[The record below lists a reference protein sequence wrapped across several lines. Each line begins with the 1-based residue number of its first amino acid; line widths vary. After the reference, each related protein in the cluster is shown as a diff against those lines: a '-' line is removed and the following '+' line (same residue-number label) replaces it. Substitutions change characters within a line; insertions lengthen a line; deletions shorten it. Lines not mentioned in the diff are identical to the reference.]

1 MICGG
6 PARKDWKMN
15 AYEDMGKT
23 PIEHHDGMYGNGD
36 AATDLLISQT
46 PFRLE
51 ESWEMVPENRNTSCS
66 HAEIETLIQKRI
78 LNLIDLE
85 IMKILAAYHY
95 LNHHS
100 IRVELEQRLHPGY
113 RKQSY
118 SDNIR
123 KMKRAGILLCFVPVP
138 ASPLP
143 DAPVPAASPLKL
155 YCLSAAAYTYMEP
168 LTDAHPILPSSA
180 RRKIE
185 LAASGQFLIQF
196 LRHYSDRVIGFEY
209 EKGTKIGNAPFLMDA
224 VIRYRADFPRLSAVQ
239 TITVFLLAVRRCRN
253 WERVALSRLRLLC
266 IWLSRHGAECMLP
279 FPILVV
285 EDISMALNLYAQM
298 QAAEPL
304 SGLHIY
310 FCPDSLL
317 MAVPPLQALY
327 RCETD
332 DDGKVI
338 AIRINLAEM
347 NDPEK

>member
-1 MICGG
+1 
-6 PARKDWKMN
+6 MN
-15 AYEDMGKT
+15 AYEDMEET
-23 PIEHHDGMYGNGD
+23 AIVYHDEIYGDGD
-36 AATDLLISQT
+36 AAADLLISQT

-95 LNHHS
+95 LNHRN
-100 IRVELEQRLHPGY
+100 IRAELEQRLHPGY

-138 ASPLP
+138 AGPLP
-143 DAPVPAASPLKL
+143 DASAPAVSPLKL
-155 YCLSAAAYTYMEP
+155 YCLSAAAYTYMES

-185 LAASGQFLIQF
+185 LAASGQFLIRF
-196 LRHYSDRVIGFEY
+196 LQHYRDRIIGYEY
-209 EKGTKIGNAPFLMDA
+209 EKGTKIGNASLLMDA
-224 VIRYRADFPRLSAVQ
+224 VIRYQATLPRLPEVQ
-239 TITVFLLAVRRCRN
+239 TITLFLLAVRRHRN
-253 WERVALSRLRLLC
+253 WEQAALSRLRLLR

-279 FPILVV
+279 LPILVV
-285 EDISMALNLYAQM
+285 EDIAMALGLFAQM
-298 QAAEPL
+298 QEAETL
-304 SGLHIY
+304 SELHIY

-317 MAVPPLQALY
+317 MAVPPLRALY

-332 DDGKVI
+332 DNGKVT
-338 AIRINLAEM
+338 AIRINIAE
-347 NDPEK
+347 NVNPEEWSMDAYRQLD